1 MSDELS
7 KNIDA
12 IQEQASSMLENIR
25 AIRGEDYAHLV
36 QMIINLKNMTLFF
49 SICLHYSKLQKES
62 QKQLDKQFMNS
73 FENMLDLMQELTGI
87 DTKELKNIITDAKAI
102 DDAANRL
109 LQHAIFRD

>member
-25 AIRGEDYAHLV
+25 ACRGENYAHLV

-49 SICLHYSKLQKES
+49 EISLQFSTTNKET
-62 QKQLDKQFMNS
+62 QKQLNKHFINS
-73 FENMLDLMQELTGI
+73 FENLLLLMQELTGI
-87 DTKELKNIITDAKAI
+87 ETKELKNIVIDAQNI
-102 DDAANRL
+102 DATAHRL
-109 LQHAIFRD
+109 LRHAIFRD